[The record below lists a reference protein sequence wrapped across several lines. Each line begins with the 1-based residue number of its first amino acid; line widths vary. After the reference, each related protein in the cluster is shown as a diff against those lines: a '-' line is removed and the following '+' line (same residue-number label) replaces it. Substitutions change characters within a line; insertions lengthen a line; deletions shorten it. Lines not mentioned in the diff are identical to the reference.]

1 MLKPI
6 NAHTAK
12 EMDTSNYVLVDLRLV
27 RAVLDQG
34 ENNQQ

>member
-1 MLKPI
+1 MVNPI
-6 NAHTAK
+6 NAHIAK
-12 EMDTSNYVLVDLRLV
+12 AMDTSNYVLVDLRLV